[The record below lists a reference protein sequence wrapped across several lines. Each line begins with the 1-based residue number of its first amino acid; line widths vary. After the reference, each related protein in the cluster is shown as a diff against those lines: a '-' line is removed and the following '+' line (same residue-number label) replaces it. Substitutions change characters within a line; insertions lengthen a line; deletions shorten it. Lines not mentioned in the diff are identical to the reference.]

1 MPEYPKEQLWK
12 IYENLPEE
20 LKEAIFSEETAN
32 NIGRVCEENK
42 ISEEKI
48 SEVARYTG
56 HVLTGLLTPG
66 EFQEVLETEVGL
78 EKEVAKKVSFE
89 INRYI
94 FRPVKESLK
103 LLYEEEKP
111 EKREHPEKE
120 EKKPKKKDI
129 YREPIE

>member
-56 HVLTGLLTPG
+56 HVLTGLLPPS
-66 EFQEVLETEVGL
+66 EFQEILEIELKL
-78 EKEVAKKVSFE
+78 ESEIAKKVSFE

-103 LLYEEEKP
+103 LLYEEERP
-111 EKREHPEKE
+111 EKEEVPEKE
-120 EKKPKKKDI
+120 EKKPKKRDV